1 MTSTAG
7 RLLHRCVGALTLITL
22 ALLPATPT
30 APAGTD
36 GTQLRLAAAPT
47 AGTAPLVLTTVPA
60 VAGFPVTLDGVTALT
75 DAEGKAHFDAPVT
88 DEALSDRITLTEAEL
103 PIGGRQVRVSAE
115 RVYPS
120 VREPLLALDLSY
132 LASFSF
138 SGTDGSPVA
147 ASSIES
153 FTVKCETGEVVDVTP
168 GEDVWLQGSRVVK
181 RTGFMEVKNLR
192 WSVQQVTFAGSNVVN
207 ASQQEF
213 FPAEHQGVDVA
224 LLFFR
229 LDLQVHDAM
238 FGFSS
243 GSAIDLVYPD
253 GETRR
258 FGLDDGGRLS
268 VPELPRGDYTLTIV
282 GPGPPMSRPLA
293 VSRDQSVDLAFHSWL
308 DVLTVLTAV
317 LGLAGALALS
327 GRIRRRDAAED
338 PRHRGPRRRLVRR
351 HHAEEGEPASDP
363 STDEGAVLPRGQLAG

>member
-1 MTSTAG
+1 
-7 RLLHRCVGALTLITL
+7 
-22 ALLPATPT
+22 
-30 APAGTD
+30 
-36 GTQLRLAAAPT
+36 
-47 AGTAPLVLTTVPA
+47 
-60 VAGFPVTLDGVTALT
+60 
-75 DAEGKAHFDAPVT
+75 
-88 DEALSDRITLTEAEL
+88 
-103 PIGGRQVRVSAE
+103 
-115 RVYPS
+115 
-120 VREPLLALDLSY
+120 
-132 LASFSF
+132 
-138 SGTDGSPVA
+138 
-147 ASSIES
+147 
-153 FTVKCETGEVVDVTP
+153 
-168 GEDVWLQGSRVVK
+168 VVK

-213 FPAEHQGVDVA
+213 FPAEQQDVDVG

-308 DVLTVLTAV
+308 DVLTVLAAV

-327 GRIRRRDAAED
+327 GRIRRRDTAED

-351 HHAEEGEPASDP
+351 NHEGEPASDP
-363 STDEGAVLPRGQLAG
+363 STDEGAVLPRRQLAG